1 MRLGT
6 EMTHA
11 RWTAPAYLATSGAL
25 MMLPPSGIVAHIAD
39 LRLHAI
45 LLDRA
50 GMPIV
55 AEIQR
60 TRAAVVE
67 KEFAL

>member
-1 MRLGT
+1 
-6 EMTHA
+6 MTHA
-11 RWTAPAYLATSGAL
+11 PWDPPTYLATSGAL
-25 MMLPPSGIVAHIAD
+25 MMLPPSGIVAHISD

-55 AEIQR
+55 AELQR
-60 TRAAVVE
+60 TRAAVVQ
-67 KEFAL
+67 KEFHLG

>member
-1 MRLGT
+1 MLD
-6 EMTHA
+6 HSP
-11 RWTAPAYLATSGAL
+11 WTVPAYLATSGAL

-55 AEIQR
+55 AELQR
-60 TRAAVVE
+60 TRAAVVQ
-67 KEFAL
+67 KEFHLG